1 MEVLIMTRR
10 RRKRSEEEQARR
22 DLISELLATANVRS
36 MDDIQELFKETIA
49 EFMEHSLESE
59 LDEELG
65 YEPYDYKNKSTDN
78 SRNGHSKKTLRTSMG
93 KVDVEIPRDRKGEFE
108 PKILP
113 KNQTSISQDME
124 SKIISMYAKGMSTS
138 DIEAHI
144 RDIYGLNVSDSTV
157 SRITDKILPEAK
169 EWQQRPL
176 ESVYAVVFLDAI
188 HYHVRS
194 EGQIIKKAVYIAIGI
209 GLDGKK
215 DVLGMWV
222 GENES
227 AKFWANVLN
236 NMRNRGVE
244 DILIACTDNLTGF
257 SQAIN
262 AVFPQTDI
270 QNCIIHQLRNSSKYV
285 SYKDLKELMK
295 DLKRVYAAVD
305 EPSAHDALDDFASKW
320 DSKYPKISKS
330 WYENWANLS
339 TYFKF
344 PQELRKLIYTTN
356 AIEGFNRQLKK
367 VTKAK
372 SVFPTDDSLFKMLYL
387 AMKDITKKWTGRR
400 QDWSKIYAQLAI
412 YYGDRK

>member
-1 MEVLIMTRR
+1 MGKRR
-10 RRKRSEEEQARR
+10 RRGTEEEEARR
-22 DLISELLATANVRS
+22 ELISEFLSAANIQS
-36 MDDIQELFKETIA
+36 MEDIHELFKEA
-49 EFMEHSLESE
+49 LAGFMEGSLESE
-59 LDEELG
+59 LDSELG
-65 YEPYDYKNKSTDN
+65 YEPYDVKNKNTSN
-78 SRNGHSKKTLRTSMG
+78 SRNGHSKKTLRTSIG
-93 KVDVEIPRDRKGEFE
+93 KVEIDVPRDRNGDFE

-124 SKIISMYAKGMSTS
+124 NKIISMYAKGMSTS
-138 DIEAHI
+138 DIEDHI
-144 RDIYGLNVSDSTV
+144 RDIYGLEISDTTV
-157 SRITDKILPEAK
+157 SRITDKVLPVAK

-194 EGQIIKKAVYIAIGI
+194 EGQIVKKAVYIAIGVD
-209 GLDGKK
+209 LDGRK

-227 AKFWANVLN
+227 AKFWAGVLN
-236 NMRNRGVE
+236 SMRNRGVE

-257 SQAIN
+257 SQAIE
-262 AVFPQTDI
+262 AVFPKTDI

-285 SYKDLKELMK
+285 SYKDIKALMA
-295 DLKRVYAAVD
+295 DLKKVYTAVD
-305 EPSAHDALDDFASKW
+305 EEAALNALDAFAAAW
-320 DSKYPKISKS
+320 DAKYPKISKS
-330 WYENWANLS
+330 WYDNWANLS

-356 AIEGFNRQLKK
+356 TIEGFNRQIRK

-400 QDWSKIYAQLAI
+400 QDWSRIYAQLII
-412 YYGDRK
+412 YYADRIPD

>member
-1 MEVLIMTRR
+1 MGRR
-10 RRKRSEEEQARR
+10 RRGETEEQQARR
-22 DLISELLATANVRS
+22 ELISELLSAANVQS
-36 MDDIQELFKETIA
+36 MDDIQNLFKETIA
-49 EFMEHSLESE
+49 EFMQGSLEAE

-65 YEPYDYKNKSTDN
+65 YEPYDVKNKNTEN

-93 KVDVEIPRDRKGEFE
+93 KFEIDVPRDRNGDFE

-124 SKIISMYAKGMSTS
+124 SKIISMYAKGMSVS
-138 DIEAHI
+138 DIEKHI
-144 RDIYGLNVSDSTV
+144 RDIYGLEISDTTV
-157 SRITDKILPEAK
+157 SRITDKVLPAAK

-176 ESVYAVVFLDAI
+176 ESIYAVVFLDAI
-188 HYHVRS
+188 HYRVRS
-194 EGQIIKKAVYIAIGI
+194 EGQIVKKAVYIAIGI
-209 GLDGKK
+209 DLDGKK

-227 AKFWANVLN
+227 AKFWASVLN

-257 SQAIN
+257 SQAIE
-262 AVFPQTDI
+262 AVFPKTDI

-285 SYKDLKELMK
+285 SYKDIKALMA
-295 DLKRVYAAVD
+295 DLKKVYTAVD
-305 EPSAHDALDDFASKW
+305 EEAALNALDEFAAVW
-320 DSKYPKISKS
+320 DSKYPRISKS
-330 WYENWANLS
+330 WYDNWANLS

-356 AIEGFNRQLKK
+356 TIEGFNRQLKK
-367 VTKAK
+367 VTKSK

-387 AMKDITKKWTGRR
+387 AMTDITKKWTGRR
-400 QDWSKIYAQLAI
+400 QDWSRIYAQLVI
-412 YYGDRK
+412 YYADRIPE